1 MRGGGHYVY
10 PVIQEDVVAIKDGE
24 PLDFLALR
32 AEQFI
37 VVWRVETQEWL
48 SVAERAAALIANLP
62 DETAQEVLDFARFLS
77 ARSRQTA
84 GGKGRLQGG

>member
-1 MRGGGHYVY
+1 M
-10 PVIQEDVVAIKDGE
+10 
-24 PLDFLALR
+24 
-32 AEQFI
+32 
-37 VVWRVETQEWL
+37 VWRVETQEWL

-84 GGKGRLQGG
+84 GGKGLPALLSALAGITDDLDDVVLELRVGLSVT